1 VRTLALFIFVFAFT
15 CPAQASSRT
24 SQAAQRTL
32 EDAVLLAGPS
42 VAGLP
47 IVLAAIL
54 PDGASRGV
62 EGWMLYGQEG
72 HAERIVVYSGSDV
85 FRCASDRVRGDY
97 QCLLRVAST
106 IIHEAWHYRHG
117 PGEADAYEAQIVFLT
132 MRGGSSAQISGV
144 RRARAHVLAAL
155 HAIERRRR

>member
-1 VRTLALFIFVFAFT
+1 MRTVALLVFSFAFT
-15 CPAQASSRT
+15 CPAHASSQT
-24 SQAAQRTL
+24 TQAARKTL

-47 IVLAAIL
+47 IVLAAVL

-62 EGWMLYGQEG
+62 EGWTLYAQEG
-72 HAERIVVYSGSDV
+72 DAGRIVVYSGSAV
-85 FRCASDRVRGDY
+85 FRCASNPNRLDY

-144 RRARAHVLAAL
+144 RRSRAYVLDAQR
-155 HAIERRRR
+155 AIEQRQR